1 MRKIMSVLVVA
12 ALVCSCIFAQGASE
26 EKVVNWPD
34 GNVNVIVPAAPGGG
48 TDLVA
53 RKFAEVANRVTGKT
67 FIVVNQGDGGGAVAY
82 DTVYRDDED
91 GLNLGLFIPS
101 FFTTYISGQVNENPM
116 TEYKIACYVDRITAH
131 YIVAKTDAPYKTY
144 DEFVA
149 YVKAN
154 PGTVTFGTS
163 IGSRSHYKMVEWAK
177 AAGLDLKWVEAGKT
191 AKAITALLGGHIDVT
206 TFDAANAKNYAESG
220 KVNLFCCSDEP
231 LERIEFNKDVKTWA
245 QLGYDKLR
253 CQDPVMMVCGKNV
266 PDEAVKQINEMMVKV
281 YSDPE
286 LIEYMRKNGSALKP
300 HDLAESQE
308 LYKACYSVYDEVGAD
323 LGVKAAR

>member
-1 MRKIMSVLVVA
+1 MKKLFAVILVATVA
-12 ALVCSCIFAQGASE
+12 LCCVFAQGAA
-26 EKVVNWPD
+26 EKEAKQWPD

-53 RKFAEVANRVTGKT
+53 RKFAEVANRVTGKN

-82 DTVYRDDED
+82 DTVYHDDED

-116 TEYKIACYVDRITAH
+116 TDYKIACYVDRITAH
-131 YIVAKTDAPYKTY
+131 YIVAKSDAPFKTY
-144 DEFVA
+144 EEMVD
-149 YVKAN
+149 YIKAH
-154 PGTVTFGTS
+154 PGEVTFGTS

-177 AAGLDLKWVEAGKT
+177 AAGLEFKWVEAGKT

-206 TFDAANAKNYAESG
+206 TFDAANAKSYAESG
-220 KVNLFCCSDEP
+220 DVILFCASDEP
-231 LERIEFNKDVKTWA
+231 LERLDFNKDVRTWA
-245 QLGYDKLR
+245 QLGYTELR
-253 CQDPVMMVCGKNV
+253 CQDPVLMVCGKNV
-266 PDEAVKQINEMMVKV
+266 PDEIVKQINAMMVQV

-286 LIEYMRKNGSALKP
+286 LIEYMRANGSALKP
-300 HDLAESQE
+300 YGYEESRT
-308 LYKACYSVYDEVGAD
+308 LYEACFNVYDEVGAD